1 MNRPAAIVTGASRGI
16 GADVARRLAAKGF
29 DLTVS
34 ARGIDALD
42 EIAASLRAEFGIDV
56 TVVSADMSEPEQVVA
71 IVAAHLAAFG
81 RLDTMVLNAGMGLIG
96 PLETFPVR
104 RFEKMFAVNVRSAYL
119 MLQQALPAL
128 RVAGATTAHGGKVIA
143 VASMT
148 GIVGVPNNS
157 AYGATK
163 AALIS
168 LCETLN
174 SEESL
179 AGVTATAV
187 CPGYVATPMT
197 EGLSDLV
204 SQDDML
210 PSGDVAIAVTALTDL
225 SRGTVIPS
233 IVLARP
239 SSTVWTA

>member
-1 MNRPAAIVTGASRGI
+1 MSRPAAIVTGASRGI

-29 DLTVS
+29 DLTIS
-34 ARGIDALD
+34 ARGIEALETVATSLQD
-42 EIAASLRAEFGIDV
+42 EFAITVR
-56 TVVSADMSEPEQVVA
+56 VVSADMSDPEEVA
-71 IVAAHLAAFG
+71 GIVGSHLAAFG
-81 RLDTMVLNAGMGLIG
+81 RLDTLVLNAGMGLIG
-96 PLETFPVR
+96 PLESFPVR
-104 RFEKMFAVNVRSAYL
+104 RFEKMFAVNVRSAYI
-119 MLQQALPAL
+119 MLQHALPAL
-128 RVAGATTAHGGKVIA
+128 RVAGGSTPRGGKVIA

-179 AGVTATAV
+179 RGVTATAV

-197 EGLSDLV
+197 EGLSDTV

-210 PSGDVAIAVTALTDL
+210 PAEDVAVAVSALTEL
-225 SRGTVIPS
+225 SRGTVVPT
-233 IVLARP
+233 IVLARA
-239 SSTVWTA
+239 STTVWTA